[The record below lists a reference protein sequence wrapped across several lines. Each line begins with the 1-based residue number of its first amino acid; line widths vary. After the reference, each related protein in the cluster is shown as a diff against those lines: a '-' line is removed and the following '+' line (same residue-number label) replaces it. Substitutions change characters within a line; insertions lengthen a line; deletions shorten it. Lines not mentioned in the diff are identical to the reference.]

1 VFSRSKKSLCG
12 RKKERSCTL
21 TVSHSRSHTHGLTL
35 TVNTHGDAHSQWIF
49 QTCGS
54 IVTGSPMI
62 SSRCIKLRAFPL

>member
-35 TVNTHGDAHSQWIF
+35 TVNTHGDAHSRSHTNNGFFKLVEALLQVHQWF
-49 QTCGS
+49 LPA
-54 IVTGSPMI
+54 V
-62 SSRCIKLRAFPL
+62 